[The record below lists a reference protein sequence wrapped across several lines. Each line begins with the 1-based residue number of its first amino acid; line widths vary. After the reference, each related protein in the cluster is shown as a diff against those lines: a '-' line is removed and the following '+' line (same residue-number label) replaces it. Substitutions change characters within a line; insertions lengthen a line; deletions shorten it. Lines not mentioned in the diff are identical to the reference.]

1 MLLRRYAAI
10 VAASV
15 LVLVLAVSLTTVAFA
30 KKDARARAGEKSP
43 RATVTIL
50 TPEDGSDLTGKVS
63 WRVRASGAGG
73 VRSVRF
79 IIDGKLVATDTR
91 SPYAFTA
98 HGGYLDTT
106 RLSDGI
112 HTLRATVTTR
122 SRATASTAHQ
132 VEIFNTPV
140 SEPWVPPAAPSTGT
154 PDPITPEPTPTP
166 EEPAPEPSAPTGPTE
181 PTVPTG
187 PTGPTSPAPTE
198 PTGPTGPTAPEPE
211 TPPATPTPIGIG
223 GTWNM
228 IFNDEFS
235 GSSID
240 ATKWSTLRGG
250 LVWPYGDP
258 YNPPIEDAFYKRA
271 NSTVRDGNA
280 VLTLKKETSNGY
292 PYSSG
297 VIHSGNHFSFKYG
310 YVESRVK
317 VPKCSG
323 CWPAFWMLD
332 TPVDDHW
339 PPEIDIFEFFDSI
352 NDPHPYFNYHWA
364 DNGHKQL
371 GIKQIGSSAR
381 DYTDTFHTYGLM
393 WTASKVQVYL
403 DGVPGPAFTDPRFIT
418 QARNYVIFNFALQK
432 GKTPPSGQE
441 LLVDYVRVW
450 QAG

>member
-30 KKDARARAGEKSP
+30 KKNARARAGDKSP
-43 RATVTIL
+43 RASVTFL
-50 TPEDGSDLTGKVS
+50 APDTDTELAGKVS

-79 IIDGKLVATDTR
+79 IIDGKTVSTDTR

-98 HGGYLDTT
+98 HAGGLDTT
-106 RLSDGI
+106 RLSDGV

-122 SRATASTAHQ
+122 SRATATTAYQ
-132 VEIFNTPV
+132 VKV
-140 SEPWVPPAAPSTGT
+140 SNRPSRPAPPAHGK
-154 PDPITPEPTPTP
+154 PDPVEPTP
-166 EEPAPEPSAPTGPTE
+166 EEPTPEPSAPTGPTE
-181 PTVPTG
+181 PTEPTEPVPTE
-187 PTGPTSPAPTE
+187 PTE
-198 PTGPTGPTAPEPE
+198 PTGPTEPTPEE
-211 TPPATPTPIGIG
+211 PPAAPAPLGIG

-235 GSSID
+235 GTEID
-240 ATKWSTLRGG
+240 STKWSTLRGG

-280 VLTLKKETSNGY
+280 VLTLKKEASNGY

-371 GIKQIGSSAR
+371 GIKQIGSPTT
-381 DYTDTFHTYGLM
+381 DYTQTYHTYGLM
-393 WTASKVQVYL
+393 WTSSKVQVYL

-432 GKTPPSGQE
+432 GKTPPTGQE

-450 QAG
+450 QQG

>member
-1 MLLRRYAAI
+1 MLLRRYTAI

-15 LVLVLAVSLTTVAFA
+15 LVLILTVSLTTVAFA
-30 KKDARARAGEKSP
+30 KKNARARAGEKTP
-43 RATVTIL
+43 RASVTIL

-106 RLSDGI
+106 RLTDGV

-122 SRATASTAHQ
+122 SRATATTVHQ
-132 VEIFNTPV
+132 VEVFNAPV
-140 SEPWVPPAAPSTGT
+140 SEPWVPPT
-154 PDPITPEPTPTP
+154 PPNPTPTAPTP
-166 EEPAPEPSAPTGPTE
+166 ETPAPEPSAPTGPTE
-181 PTVPTG
+181 PSG
-187 PTGPTSPAPTE
+187 PTGPSVPAPTE
-198 PTGPTGPTAPEPE
+198 PTGPTGPTEPAPTPPPAVPN
-211 TPPATPTPIGIG
+211 PPATPAPLGIP

-235 GSSID
+235 GTAIDSS
-240 ATKWSTLRGG
+240 KWSTLRGG
-250 LVWPYGDP
+250 LQWPYGDP

-297 VIHSGNHFSFKYG
+297 VIHSGNNFSFKYG

-371 GIKQIGSSAR
+371 GIKQIGSPTA
-381 DYTDTFHTYGLM
+381 DYTQSYHTYGLM

-432 GKTPPSGQE
+432 GKTPPTGQE

>member
-1 MLLRRYAAI
+1 MLLRRSAAI

-15 LVLVLAVSLTTVAFA
+15 LVLVLAISLTTVAFA
-30 KKDARARAGEKSP
+30 KKKNARARAGEKTS
-43 RATVTIL
+43 RASVTIL
-50 TPEDGSDLTGKVS
+50 TPVDGGDLTGKVS

-79 IIDGKLVATDTR
+79 SIDGRTVGTDTR

-98 HGGYLDTT
+98 HGGFLDTT

-122 SRATASTAHQ
+122 SRATATTTSQ
-132 VEIFNTPV
+132 VKISNRP
-140 SEPWVPPAAPSTGT
+140 SRPAPPAHGKPEPTEPAPTE
-154 PDPITPEPTPTP
+154 PDPIEPAP
-166 EEPAPEPSAPTGPTE
+166 EEPAPEPSSPTGPTAPTEPAPTESTGPTGPTE
-181 PTVPTG
+181 PT
-187 PTGPTSPAPTE
+187 
-198 PTGPTGPTAPEPE
+198 PE
-211 TPPATPTPIGIG
+211 TPPATPTPVGIS

-228 IFNDEFS
+228 IFNDEFN
-235 GSSID
+235 GTQID
-240 ATKWSTLRGG
+240 STKWSTLRGG

-280 VLTLKKETSNGY
+280 VLTLKKEASNGY

-297 VIHSGNHFSFKYG
+297 VIHSGNHFSFQYG

-371 GIKQIGSSAR
+371 GIKQIGSPTT
-381 DYTDTFHTYGLM
+381 DYTQTYHTYGLM

-432 GKTPPSGQE
+432 GKTPPTGQE